1 MSTKLMNYLN
11 IGDDQFEVAD
21 AAARAGIG
29 SPLVAA
35 TAADM
40 TDTSK
45 IYVYT
50 GSETGYTAGNWY
62 YYNGSAW
69 TSGGIYNSAAVNVDT
84 TLTIAGAAADAKAVG
99 DKFDEVEADLANKA
113 NVDGAYENMTVGNA
127 EQLVSAVGEY
137 NKTPY
142 LFRTS
147 GGSIDIGDREVDK
160 LVGGTVAFNQLVK
173 NGNFTDSTSWNARDG
188 ASFTVSDNVCT
199 IAFSDQAISAIL
211 STIKL
216 VQNHVYLLKATVK
229 GNDGKTVSLS
239 LTNNGGT
246 IVAPKIEFVP
256 SASWS
261 DIYALG
267 TLTAVPSS
275 SSGSDCIMLRNRSGA
290 ENNIDVKTVIAID
303 LTQML
308 GSTIANYIVTLEQ
321 SQAGDGVA
329 WFRNLFGADYYAY
342 NAGQL
347 MSVKTSSHDMV
358 GFNAYDNST
367 GKAKLV
373 GGMEYQITGTYT
385 SLSYS
390 TGETITPDVSGKFTP
405 SANGELTVTGGNA
418 TDTCVHLVWDGERDD
433 EYEEYKKTSYAL
445 DSDLE
450 LRGIPKL
457 DASNNLYYDG
467 DTYESD
473 GTVTRKFAIV
483 DLGSL
488 TWNRSTSYT
497 NPLFYANLAN
507 KKLGGITIICGK
519 YPFIGNFSNAS
530 NFSDSDDKT
539 LGNGTNNEQIYIRD
553 DAYTSHTD
561 FETAMNGV
569 YLVYELDAPTTESA
583 DPFTNPQAVDD
594 FGTEEYVDSRTV
606 PIPVG
611 HDTMYQANLRAKL
624 ETVPNLPEANGL
636 YLVKYENGDAAY
648 QQYVSPIPTLPTEDG
663 TYSLKCTVADGT
675 ASLSWIADT

>member
-84 TLTIAGAAADAKAVG
+84 TLTVAGAAADAKVVG
-99 DKFDEVEADLANKA
+99 DKFDEVEAELVNKA

-127 EQLVSAVGEY
+127 EQLISTVGET

-160 LVGGTVAFNQLVK
+160 LVGGTVAFNQLVSMSNGSTTSNDVTYSRQDNIVTLSGTATADSFLLGVNMNIPEGHK
-173 NGNFTDSTSWNARDG
+173 VLVKGCPSGGSLSTYYLKEGYSANAYADTGNGNIVEVGATNAFQIYIKSGVDADG
-188 ASFTVSDNVCT
+188 
-199 IAFSDQAISAIL
+199 
-211 STIKL
+211 L
-216 VQNHVYLLKATVK
+216 VFKPQ
-229 GNDGKTVSLS
+229 
-239 LTNNGGT
+239 
-246 IVAPKIEFVP
+246 FF
-256 SASWS
+256 
-261 DIYALG
+261 
-267 TLTAVPSS
+267 
-275 SSGSDCIMLRNRSGA
+275 
-290 ENNIDVKTVIAID
+290 D
-303 LTQML
+303 LTQMF
-308 GSTIANYIVTLEQ
+308 GSTIADYIYTLEQ

-329 WFRNLFGADYYAY
+329 WFRNLFNAEYYAY

-367 GKAKLV
+367 GKAKLI

-390 TGETITPDVSGKFTP
+390 TGETITPDVNGKFTP

-418 TDTCVHLVWDGERDD
+418 TDTCVHLVWDGERDG
-433 EYEEYKKTSYAL
+433 EYEEYKKYSYAL

-450 LRGIPKL
+450 LRGLLKL

-473 GTVTRKFAIV
+473 GTVTRNYEYRAYASG
-483 DLGSL
+483 DESL
-488 TWNRSTSYT
+488 PDTITDGTHTVS
-497 NPLFYANLAN
+497 
-507 KKLGGITIICGK
+507 KLIT
-519 YPFIGNFSNAS
+519 
-530 NFSDSDDKT
+530 
-539 LGNGTNNEQIYIRD
+539 
-553 DAYTSHTD
+553 
-561 FETAMNGV
+561 
-569 YLVYELDAPTTESA
+569 PTTESA

-624 ETVPNLPEANGL
+624 ETAPNLPEANGL

-648 QQYVSPIPTLPTEDG
+648 QQYISPVPTLPTEDG

>member
-40 TDTSK
+40 TDTTK
-45 IYVYT
+45 VYVYT

-69 TSGGIYNSAAVNVDT
+69 TSGGIYNSGAVNVDT
-84 TLTIAGAAADAKAVG
+84 TLSVAGAAADAKAVG
-99 DKFDEVEADLANKA
+99 DKFDEVETELETKA

-147 GGSIDIGDREVDK
+147 GGSIDIGNREVDK
-160 LVGGTVAFNQLVK
+160 LVGGTVAFNQLYKQRTSGYSGVGVEVSFDNTNEVTITGRCTENNYVRLNDTDYK
-173 NGNFTDSTSWNARDG
+173 VNYING
-188 ASFTVSDNVCT
+188 
-199 IAFSDQAISAIL
+199 
-211 STIKL
+211 
-216 VQNHVYLLKATVK
+216 HVYYFC
-229 GNDGKTVSLS
+229 GGISSESFLS
-239 LTNNGGT
+239 LTASNTIKTISQNGT
-246 IVAPKIEFVP
+246 IIKATESYAESNIQLRVVSGVTYDDIVKIL
-256 SASWS
+256 
-261 DIYALG
+261 Y
-267 TLTAVPSS
+267 
-275 SSGSDCIMLRNRSGA
+275 
-290 ENNIDVKTVIAID
+290 ID
-303 LTQML
+303 LTQMF
-308 GSTIANYIVTLEQ
+308 GSTIADYIYSLEQ

-329 WFRNLFGADYYAY
+329 WFKNLFGADYYAY
-342 NAGQL
+342 NADQL

-390 TGETITPDVSGKFTP
+390 TGETITPDANGKFTP
-405 SANGELTVTGGNA
+405 SANGELTVTGGND
-418 TDTCVHLVWDGERDD
+418 TDTCVHLVWDGERDG
-433 EYEEYKKTSYAL
+433 EYEEYKKYSYAL

-450 LRGIPKL
+450 LRGILKL

-473 GTVTRKFAIV
+473 GTVTRMYEYRAYASG
-483 DLGSL
+483 DESL
-488 TWNRSTSYT
+488 PDTITDGTHTVS
-497 NPLFYANLAN
+497 
-507 KKLGGITIICGK
+507 KLVT
-519 YPFIGNFSNAS
+519 
-530 NFSDSDDKT
+530 
-539 LGNGTNNEQIYIRD
+539 
-553 DAYTSHTD
+553 
-561 FETAMNGV
+561 
-569 YLVYELDAPTTESA
+569 PTTESA
-583 DPFTNPQAVDD
+583 DPFTNPQVVDD

-636 YLVKYENGDAAY
+636 YLVKYENGEAAY
-648 QQYVSPIPTLPTEDG
+648 QQYVSPVPALPTEDG

>member
-45 IYVYT
+45 VYVYT

-84 TLTIAGAAADAKAVG
+84 TLTVAGAAADAKVVG
-99 DKFDEVEADLANKA
+99 DKFDVIEADFANKA

-160 LVGGTVAFNQLVK
+160 LVGGTVAFNQMIQ
-173 NGNFTDSTSWNARDG
+173 NGNF
-188 ASFTVSDNVCT
+188 ASSSNWQLIGF
-199 IAFSDQAISAIL
+199 
-211 STIKL
+211 
-216 VQNHVYLLKATVK
+216 
-229 GNDGKTVSLS
+229 GSLS
-239 LTNNGGT
+239 VSGN
-246 IVAPKIEFVP
+246 I
-256 SASWS
+256 
-261 DIYALG
+261 G
-267 TLTAVPSS
+267 TLTSVADNMNSIYQMVTIPAGHKYLISADIKSDISVNSKFSEGSAELISCLITDNWQRFSTVANKGSS
-275 SSGSDCIMLRNRSGA
+275 S
-290 ENNIDVKTVIAID
+290 NNIDFIRFSGVNDVITFNIKNVMCID
-303 LTQML
+303 LTQMF
-308 GSTIANYIVTLEQ
+308 GSTIADYIYSLEQ

-347 MSVKTSSHDMV
+347 MSVKTSSHEMV

-390 TGETITPDVSGKFTP
+390 TGETITPDANGKFTL

-467 DTYESD
+467 DTYESNGSVMRKYGIVTYD
-473 GTVTRKFAIV
+473 GTEGGWNWFDNYNQAYIDLPSLAKYEVDKISYICDKLTSVPNQNRTQNLNNFA
-483 DLGSL
+483 SL
-488 TWNRSTSYT
+488 ISSGASVAFSAPNCNSLADFKTWLSN
-497 NPLFYANLAN
+497 NNL
-507 KKLGGITIICGK
+507 T
-519 YPFIGNFSNAS
+519 F
-530 NFSDSDDKT
+530 
-539 LGNGTNNEQIYIRD
+539 
-553 DAYTSHTD
+553 
-561 FETAMNGV
+561 
-569 YLVYELDAPTTESA
+569 VYELDTPTTESA

-636 YLVKYENGDAAY
+636 YLVKYENGDAVY
-648 QQYVSPIPTLPTEDG
+648 QQYVSPVPTLPTEDG

>member
-45 IYVYT
+45 VYVYT

-84 TLTIAGAAADAKAVG
+84 TLTVAGAAADAKVVG

-127 EQLVSAVGEY
+127 EQIVSTVGEN

-160 LVGGTVAFNQLVK
+160 LVGGTVAFNQMIQ
-173 NGNFTDSTSWNARDG
+173 NGNFADTSVW
-188 ASFTVSDNVCT
+188 
-199 IAFSDQAISAIL
+199 AFSEGAWTAS
-211 STIKL
+211 
-216 VQNHVYLLKATVK
+216 
-229 GNDGKTVSLS
+229 GN
-239 LTNNGGT
+239 
-246 IVAPKIEFVP
+246 E
-256 SASWS
+256 
-261 DIYALG
+261 
-267 TLTAVPSS
+267 AVI
-275 SSGSDCIMLRNRSGA
+275 SGSDDLYFYQSVSIPDNHKILVISDIKADRSINSSYSFGSTILQSNSITTEYQTFVYLGIKNATSTNFNVIRVQGA
-290 ENNIDVKTVIAID
+290 ENVTFYIKNAMVID
-303 LTQML
+303 LTQMF
-308 GSTIANYIVTLEQ
+308 GSTIADYIYSLEQ
-321 SQAGDGVA
+321 SQVGDGVA

-342 NAGQL
+342 NAGQM

-373 GGMEYQITGTYT
+373 GGMEYQITGTYA

-390 TGETITPDVSGKFTP
+390 TGETITPDANGKFTP

-418 TDTCVHLVWDGERDD
+418 TDTCVHLVWDGERDG
-433 EYEEYKKTSYAL
+433 EYEEYKKTSYVL

-450 LRGIPKL
+450 LRGILKL

-467 DTYESD
+467 DTYESN
-473 GTVTRKFAIV
+473 GSVTRKYGIVTYDGTEDGWNWYEDYKQAYIALPSLAKYMDDEVSYICDKLTSISNQRRPQNLNNFA
-483 DLGSL
+483 SL
-488 TWNRSTSYT
+488 ISSGASVAFSAPNCNSLADFKTWLSN
-497 NPLFYANLAN
+497 NNL
-507 KKLGGITIICGK
+507 T
-519 YPFIGNFSNAS
+519 F
-530 NFSDSDDKT
+530 
-539 LGNGTNNEQIYIRD
+539 
-553 DAYTSHTD
+553 
-561 FETAMNGV
+561 
-569 YLVYELDAPTTESA
+569 VYELDAPTAESA
-583 DPFTNPQAVDD
+583 DPFTNPQVVDD

-636 YLVKYENGDAAY
+636 YLVKYENGDAVY
-648 QQYVSPIPTLPTEDG
+648 QQYVSPVPTLPTEDG